1 MVLPSV
7 FVLSL
12 HKSLYFFI
20 SANPLYLKA
29 SPHLFKEMPLCAIT
43 NPDSLL
49 QNSHTYSKTAKKK
62 PFIFKEEEYKN
73 ALLTATLLFNV
84 LYFSHCYCTLSLCL
98 VLAVMFFLNF
108 MKSEPVSSL
117 YQTKQTTRES
127 VKCPHFVFYFFTISV
142 CLIMRDIKYKRNA
155 FSLMLME

>member
-29 SPHLFKEMPLCAIT
+29 SPHLFKEMLLCAIT

-49 QNSHTYSKTAKKK
+49 QKSILLHTAKQQKK

-73 ALLTATLLFNV
+73 ALLTATLYRF
-84 LYFSHCYCTLSLCL
+84 
-98 VLAVMFFLNF
+98 
-108 MKSEPVSSL
+108 SSL
-117 YQTKQTTRES
+117 D
-127 VKCPHFVFYFFTISV
+127 VKCFI
-142 CLIMRDIKYKRNA
+142 L
-155 FSLMLME
+155 FSLFLHSLFMSCACSNVFPKFHEIRACLFFIPNKIDHKGISKMSPFRFPSV